1 MNIYIYIYIYSPV
14 YRSRSIYI
22 TTSKPPHL
30 YNNKMSTVYIPVYRN
45 ALQNTLITI
54 ENLPGRFY
62 LFRTGRFSGAGW
74 RYGQVFEKGGFDAK
88 MT

>member
-1 MNIYIYIYIYSPV
+1 MIDYGIE
-14 YRSRSIYI
+14 RESRS
-22 TTSKPPHL
+22 
-30 YNNKMSTVYIPVYRN
+30 TVGTV
-45 ALQNTLITI
+45 ITI

-74 RYGQVFEKGGFDAK
+74 RYGQVLEKGGFDAK